1 MTALASLIGEMEKW
15 PYAATPYI
23 IKKAKDSLKVDKQQ
37 KEKIV
42 SYTIDK
48 IKKEMDTDKMHQRV
62 LEIQKNIEGA
72 SPDQQTKMMGELL
85 SMVSQIEQSL
95 ADIKI
100 DIDEIQN
107 DE

>member
-1 MTALASLIGEMEKW
+1 
-15 PYAATPYI
+15 
-23 IKKAKDSLKVDKQQ
+23 
-37 KEKIV
+37 
-42 SYTIDK
+42 
-48 IKKEMDTDKMHQRV
+48 MDPNKMHERV

-72 SPDQQTKMMGELL
+72 SPDQQTKMMSELL

-100 DIDEIQN
+100 DIDN